1 MKAYIIHRP
10 TAVERTSQLVVSY
23 ILLGLVLI
31 FVGVGLT
38 IGLDI
43 CIEMIDVLQMMLGI
57 ERQNLLLVLSLMTIL
72 VGFLLIVAV
81 IILIANRYQDDV

>member
-10 TAVERTSQLVVSY
+10 TAVERTGQLVVSY
-23 ILLGLVLI
+23 LLLGLVLI

-81 IILIANRYQDDV
+81 MILIANRYQDDV